1 MRAAAPGRGVLQF
14 WKDRKFPFSLAIMSA
29 PPVRSETYAPGLE
42 GVIAGET
49 AISTVDTGLTYRGY
63 TIEDLAEHSTFEEVA
78 YLILYGELPTRSR
91 AAEFHARVGSA
102 AFIPP
107 ELIETLRRIPIK
119 TPMMDVL
126 RTATSFLAHFDP
138 DVADGSHQANLRK
151 AERLLAQLPVVIA
164 VRQRRKEGKQPVAA
178 EPTLS
183 LAANFLWMLRGEKP
197 SEKQVEALDTSFI
210 LYAEHEFNA
219 STFAARCV
227 CSSLSDL
234 HSSITA
240 AIGTLKG
247 PLHGGA
253 NERALEVLLSVGS
266 AEKAEKWAKDMLA
279 RKEKVMGFGH
289 RVYKDGD
296 PRAVY
301 LKKLVAPI
309 AVETGHDALEATAE
323 AIERTIWSAK
333 RIPPNVD
340 WPCARLYHYL
350 GLPPD
355 LFTPLFVAARV
366 VGWSAHVIEQ
376 LDNNRIMRP
385 RALYRGPAL
394 RKWVASEQR
403 G

>member
-1 MRAAAPGRGVLQF
+1 
-14 WKDRKFPFSLAIMSA
+14 MSA
-29 PPVRSETYAPGLE
+29 PTVRSEAYSPGLE

-63 TIEDLAEHSTFEEVA
+63 AIEDLAANSTFEEVA
-78 YLILYGELPTRSR
+78 YLILYGELPTQRQSADFRSR
-91 AAEFHARVGSA
+91 LGKAAA
-102 AFIPP
+102 IPS
-107 ELIETLRRIPIK
+107 ELIDTLRKIPAAAP
-119 TPMMDVL
+119 TMDVL

-138 DVADGSHQANLRK
+138 DTADGSHDSNTRK
-151 AERLLAQLPVVIA
+151 AERLLAQLPIVIA
-164 VRQRRKEGKQPVAA
+164 ARQRLKEGKDPVAA
-178 EPTLS
+178 DVSLP

-197 SEKQVEALDTSFI
+197 SDKQVKALDVSYI

-227 CSSLSDL
+227 CSTLSDL

-266 AEKAEKWAKDMLA
+266 VERAEAWARQMLA
-279 RKEKVMGFGH
+279 KKEKVMGFGH

-309 AVETGHDALEATAE
+309 AAETGNESLEATAE
-323 AIERTIWSAK
+323 VIERTIWTEK
-333 RIPPNVD
+333 KIPPNVD

-350 GLPPD
+350 GLPAD

-376 LDNNRIMRP
+376 LDDNRIMRP
-385 RALYRGPAL
+385 RAIYRGPAM
-394 RKWVASEQR
+394 RKWVATDRR

>member
-1 MRAAAPGRGVLQF
+1 MTAA
-14 WKDRKFPFSLAIMSA
+14 S
-29 PPVRSETYAPGLE
+29 VRTETYSPGLE

-49 AISTVDTGLTYRGY
+49 SISTVDTGLTYRGY
-63 TIEDLAEHSTFEEVA
+63 TIEDLAANSTFEEVA
-78 YLILYGELPTRSR
+78 YLILYGELPTQRQGADFR
-91 AAEFHARVGSA
+91 TRLGNAAQVPAEMIDV
-102 AFIPP
+102 
-107 ELIETLRRIPIK
+107 LRK
-119 TPMMDVL
+119 TPAAAPTMDVL

-138 DVADGSHQANLRK
+138 DVEDGSHEANLRK
-151 AERLLAQLPVVIA
+151 AERLLAQLPIVIA
-164 VRQRRKEGKQPVAA
+164 ARQRLKEGRPLVAA
-178 EPTLS
+178 DPSLP
-183 LAANFLWMLRGEKP
+183 LAANFLWMLRGQKP
-197 SEKQVEALDTSFI
+197 SEKQVKALDVSYI

-234 HSSITA
+234 HSAIAA

-253 NERALEVLLSVGS
+253 NEAALRVLLSVGS
-266 AEKAEKWAKDMLA
+266 AAKAEAWAREMLA

-296 PRAVY
+296 PRAIY
-301 LKKLVAPI
+301 LKKLVVPI
-309 AVETGHDALEATAE
+309 AEETGKEALEATAE
-323 AIERTIWSAK
+323 AIERTIWTEK

-350 GLPPD
+350 GLPAD

-385 RALYRGPAL
+385 RAIYRGPAP
-394 RKWVASEQR
+394 RKWVPVDQR
-403 G
+403 GH

>member
-1 MRAAAPGRGVLQF
+1 
-14 WKDRKFPFSLAIMSA
+14 MSA
-29 PPVRSETYAPGLE
+29 PTIRSEAYSPGLE

-63 TIEDLAEHSTFEEVA
+63 TIEDLGEHSTFEEVA
-78 YLILYGELPTRSR
+78 YLILYGELPTQRQAADFHSR
-91 AAEFHARVGSA
+91 LGNAAQV
-102 AFIPP
+102 PP
-107 ELIETLRRIPIK
+107 ELIDVLRKIPAAAP
-119 TPMMDVL
+119 TMDVL
-126 RTATSFLAHFDP
+126 RTATSFLAHFDS
-138 DVADGSHQANLRK
+138 DVADGSHQANVRK
-151 AERLLAQLPVVIA
+151 AERLLAQLPIVIA
-164 VRQRRKEGKQPVAA
+164 ARQRLKEGKQPVAA
-178 EPTLS
+178 DPS
-183 LAANFLWMLRGEKP
+183 LILPANFLWMLRGEKP
-197 SEKQVEALDTSFI
+197 GEKQVKALDVSYI

-253 NERALEVLLSVGS
+253 NERALEVLMSVGS
-266 AEKAEKWAKDMLA
+266 VEKAEAWARDMLA

-309 AVETGHDALEATAE
+309 AVETKNDALEATAE
-323 AIERTIWSAK
+323 VIERIIWSEK
-333 RIPPNVD
+333 KIPPNVD

-385 RALYRGPAL
+385 RAIYRGPSL
-394 RKWVASEQR
+394 RQWVAMDAR